1 MFYFT
6 PLRGFFSPF
15 PHGTRS
21 LSVTIEYLALE
32 DGPPGFRQGF
42 SCPALLRNSRQ
53 SPFDLTYGTITV
65 FGAAFQPASDIDRIS
80 YFAHDF
86 EIVADCPTTPLYAT
100 PQSLHVYGLGSSRFA
115 RHYYGNLG

>member
-21 LSVTIEYLALE
+21 LSVTLEYLALE
-32 DGPPGFRQGF
+32 DGPPRFRQGF
-42 SCPALLRNSRQ
+42 SCPALLRNNRQ
-53 SPFDLTYGTITV
+53 SPNHFTYGTITV
-65 FGAAFQPASDIDRIS
+65 YGAAFQPASIMDRIS
-80 YFAHDF
+80 YSAHDN
-86 EIVADCPTTPLYAT
+86 EIVDDCPATPLYAT
-100 PQSLHVYGLGSSRFA
+100 PQCLHVYGLGCSRFA